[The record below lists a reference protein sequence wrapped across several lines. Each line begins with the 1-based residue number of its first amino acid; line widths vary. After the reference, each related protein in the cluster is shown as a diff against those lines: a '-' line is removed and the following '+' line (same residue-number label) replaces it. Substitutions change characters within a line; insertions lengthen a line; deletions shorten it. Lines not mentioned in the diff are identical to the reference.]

1 MPMGMRERNRNA
13 QIETKAI
20 THEEG
25 RVERGEEQREETK
38 RRETER

>member
-20 THEEG
+20 TYEEG
-25 RVERGEEQREETK
+25 RVREGGGAERRD
-38 RRETER
+38 